1 MGVIMRK
8 SKYLEQKK
16 EVGHIIKRLE
26 KCGLEVKIKEVPVAM
41 DEPDISFQIL
51 SRGKYATS
59 LFDIFSLEQLAIILE
74 AMQ

>member
-1 MGVIMRK
+1 MRK

-26 KCGLEVKIKEVPVAM
+26 KCGLEVKTKEVPVAM
-41 DEPDISFQIL
+41 DEPDIAFQIL

-59 LFDIFSLEQLAIILE
+59 LSDIFSLEQLAIILE

>member
-1 MGVIMRK
+1 MRK

-41 DEPDISFQIL
+41 DEPDIAFQIL
-51 SRGKYATS
+51 SHGKYATS
-59 LFDIFSLEQLAIILE
+59 LSDIFSLEQLAIILE
-74 AMQ
+74 VMQ

>member
-1 MGVIMRK
+1 MRK

-16 EVGHIIKRLE
+16 EIGHIIKRLE

-41 DEPDISFQIL
+41 DEPDIAFQIL

-59 LFDIFSLEQLAIILE
+59 LSDIFSLEQLAIILE

>member
-1 MGVIMRK
+1 MRK

-26 KCGLEVKIKEVPVAM
+26 KCGLEVKIKEVPVVM
-41 DEPDISFQIL
+41 DEPDIAFQIL
-51 SRGKYATS
+51 IRGKYATS

>member
-1 MGVIMRK
+1 MRK
-8 SKYLEQKK
+8 SKYLEQRK

-41 DEPDISFQIL
+41 DEPDITFQIL
-51 SRGKYATS
+51 SHGKYATS

>member
-41 DEPDISFQIL
+41 DEPDIAFQIL
-51 SRGKYATS
+51 SRGKYATN
-59 LFDIFSLEQLAIILE
+59 LYDIFSLEQLAIILE

>member
-1 MGVIMRK
+1 MRK

-16 EVGHIIKRLE
+16 EVGHIIRRLE

-41 DEPDISFQIL
+41 DEPDIAFQIL
-51 SRGKYATS
+51 SREKYATS
-59 LFDIFSLEQLAIILE
+59 LSDIFSLEQLAIILE

>member
-26 KCGLEVKIKEVPVAM
+26 KCGLEVKIKEVPVVM
-41 DEPDISFQIL
+41 DEPDIAFQIL
-51 SRGKYATS
+51 IRGKYATS

>member
-1 MGVIMRK
+1 MRK

-26 KCGLEVKIKEVPVAM
+26 KCWLEVKIKEVPVAM
-41 DEPDISFQIL
+41 DEPDIAFLIL

-59 LFDIFSLEQLAIILE
+59 LSDIFSLEQLAIILE

>member
-1 MGVIMRK
+1 MRK

-41 DEPDISFQIL
+41 DEPDIAFQIL
-51 SRGKYATS
+51 SRGKYVTS
-59 LFDIFSLEQLAIILE
+59 LFDIFSFEQLAIILE

>member
-1 MGVIMRK
+1 MRK
-8 SKYLEQKK
+8 SKYLEQEK

-41 DEPDISFQIL
+41 DEPDIAFQIL

-59 LFDIFSLEQLAIILE
+59 LFDVFYLEQLAIILE

>member
-1 MGVIMRK
+1 MRK

-41 DEPDISFQIL
+41 DEPDIAFQIL
-51 SRGKYATS
+51 SHGKYATS
-59 LFDIFSLEQLAIILE
+59 LSDIVSLEKLAIILE
-74 AMQ
+74 VMQ

>member
-1 MGVIMRK
+1 MRK
-8 SKYLEQKK
+8 SKYLDQKK
-16 EVGHIIKRLE
+16 EIGHIIKRLE

-41 DEPDISFQIL
+41 DEPDIAFQIL

-59 LFDIFSLEQLAIILE
+59 LSDIFSLEQLAIILE

>member
-41 DEPDISFQIL
+41 DEPDIAFQIL
-51 SRGKYATS
+51 SHGKYATS
-59 LFDIFSLEQLAIILE
+59 LYDIFSLEQLAIILE
-74 AMQ
+74 VMQ

>member
-1 MGVIMRK
+1 MRK
-8 SKYLEQKK
+8 SKYLGQKK

-41 DEPDISFQIL
+41 DEPDIAFQIL
-51 SRGKYATS
+51 SREKYATS
-59 LFDIFSLEQLAIILE
+59 LSDIFSLEQLAIILE